1 MLAWWLQVA
10 IKGTGEV
17 ESAATVTDAQD
28 RTFTRSFPGQGADD
42 DIVVSSVRAYIA
54 AINKMRSFLIQRGLV
69 KGLQLPPEGGEGG
82 AEGSSSSESGSRG
95 SGEEAGARELE
106 ATAA

>member
-1 MLAWWLQVA
+1 MQVA
-10 IKGTGEV
+10 IKGTGAV
-17 ESAATVTDAQD
+17 ESAAMVTDAQD

-69 KGLQLPPEGGEGG
+69 KGLQLAPEDAGQAPEGDG
-82 AEGSSSSESGSRG
+82 ESGSGGSGSSGG